1 MRSIER
7 RYKNIEKRNPFWS
20 SYICFSNT
28 IKKQKFGKQII
39 SKWFTK
45 LVDTDDYDRE
55 CKLQLLRYLQ
65 ELSNSTED
73 SINKGN
79 I

>member
-7 RYKNIEKRNPFWS
+7 RYKNIEKKNPLWS

-28 IKKQKFGKQII
+28 VKKQKFGKQII

-45 LVDTDDYDRE
+45 LVDEGDYDRE
-55 CKLQLLRYLQ
+55 CKLPLLRYLQ
-65 ELSNSTED
+65 ELSNGTEE